1 MLHKL
6 ISFKYMII
14 SFAIGLFF
22 VYVFG
27 PNNKI
32 IYINPTQD
40 THKEFIV
47 EDKVGNCFHYDSNMV
62 DCPKDDS
69 KITTIKPQI

>member
-27 PNNKI
+27 PDNKI
-32 IYINPTQD
+32 IYINPSQD
-40 THKEFIV
+40 TQTKKPVPWHKHAYRTYRRLLG
-47 EDKVGNCFHYDSNMV
+47 DPRYTKR
-62 DCPKDDS
+62 
-69 KITTIKPQI
+69 